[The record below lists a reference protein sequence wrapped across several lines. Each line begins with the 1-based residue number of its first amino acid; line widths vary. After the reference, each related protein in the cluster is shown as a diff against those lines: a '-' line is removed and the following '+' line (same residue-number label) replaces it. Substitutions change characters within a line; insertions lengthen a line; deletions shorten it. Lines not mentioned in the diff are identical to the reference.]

1 MTDAVPARPKRRA
14 YPGWRIVGAN
24 SVVWSLQSMIW
35 VQGYGNMAV
44 ELRDQFGWS
53 KSFLSFVYAG
63 TRAETAIFGPIQGR
77 AIGTQGIKK
86 VMRAGAVIGMIGFLA
101 IAWADT
107 QAEFVV
113 AMLILALAMS
123 LIGFLTITSATVR
136 WFERR
141 RAQAMSILTMGFAF
155 GGLCAPILVWG
166 FARIGWRPTIII
178 AGSILSCAAWWA
190 AAIANR
196 TPEDYGEPMDGLLE
210 VDTAAEPKAEGVTD
224 RHYTAGEAMRT
235 RGFWMISLGHGAA
248 LLVVSS
254 SMAHLA
260 LYLTEDRDYSAGRA
274 ALIAGLVPLFQ
285 IVGTALGGY
294 LGDRMNKRLIA
305 GIAMLMHGAALIILA
320 WVEHVAAVGVFVV
333 LHGIAWGVR
342 GPQMQAIRAD
352 YFGSTAFASIMGWS
366 QIIVTMGSIAGPVLA
381 GVLADSTG
389 NYQLGFTILGVTAAF
404 GVVFWVLAAPPS
416 PDDNRATIA

>member
-1 MTDAVPARPKRRA
+1 MTDVTDTAPKRRV
-14 YPGWRIVGAN
+14 YTGWRIVGAN

-63 TRAETAIFGPIQGR
+63 TRAETAVFGPIQGR
-77 AIGTQGIKK
+77 AIGTRGIKT
-86 VMRAGAVIGMIGFLA
+86 VMRTGAVLGLVGFLA

-107 QAEFVV
+107 RAEFVV

-141 RAQAMSILTMGFAF
+141 RARAMSILTMGFAF
-155 GGLCAPILVWG
+155 GGFCAPILVWG
-166 FARIGWRPTIII
+166 FDRIGWRPTIII

-196 TPEDYGEPMDGLLE
+196 TPDDVDEPMDGLPADDAD
-210 VDTAAEPKAEGVTD
+210 VAPKAEGVTD

-260 LYLTEDRDYSAGRA
+260 LYLTEDRNYSAGRA
-274 ALIAGLVPLFQ
+274 ALVAGIVPLFQ
-285 IVGTALGGY
+285 IVGTALGGF

-305 GIAMLMHGAALIILA
+305 GIAMLMHGAALIILV
-320 WVEHVAAVGVFVV
+320 WIDHVAAVGAFVV

-389 NYQLGFTILGVTAAF
+389 DYQLGFTILGVAAAF
-404 GVVFWVLAAPPS
+404 GVVFWILAAPPA
-416 PDDNRATIA
+416 PDDDRATIA

>member
-1 MTDAVPARPKRRA
+1 MSDEADHQPKRRL
-14 YPGWRIVGAN
+14 YTGWRVVGAN

-63 TRAETAIFGPIQGR
+63 TRAETAVFGPVQGR
-77 AIGTQGIKK
+77 AIGTLGIKK
-86 VMRAGAVIGMIGFLA
+86 VMRAGAVLGLIGFLA

-107 QAEFVV
+107 RGEFVA
-113 AMLILALAMS
+113 AMLILSLGMS
-123 LIGFLTITSATVR
+123 MIGFLTITSSTVR

-141 RAQAMSILTMGFAF
+141 RARAMSILTMGFAV
-155 GGLCAPILVWG
+155 GGFCAPVLVWG
-166 FARIGWRPTIII
+166 FGAVGWRTTIII
-178 AGSILSCAAWWA
+178 AGSVLSAAAWWA

-196 TPEDYGEPMDGLLE
+196 TPEDYREPMDGL
-210 VDTAAEPKAEGVTD
+210 DQADAAEEPRAEGVTD
-224 RHYTAGEAMRT
+224 RHYTAGEAIRT
-235 RGFWMISLGHGAA
+235 RGFWMISFGHGAA

-260 LYLTEDRDYSAGRA
+260 LYLTEDRGYSAARA
-274 ALIAGLVPLFQ
+274 ALVAGIVPLFQ
-285 IVGTALGGY
+285 ILGTALGGV

-305 GIAMLMHGAALIILA
+305 GIAMLMHGAALIVLVWI
-320 WVEHVAAVGVFVV
+320 EHVAAVGAFVV

-389 NYQLGFTILGVTAAF
+389 DYRLGFTVLGIAAAF
-404 GVVFWVLAAPPS
+404 GVVFWVLAAPPA
-416 PDDNRATIA
+416 PHGDRATIA

>member
-1 MTDAVPARPKRRA
+1 MTDVTDTAPKRRV
-14 YPGWRIVGAN
+14 YTGWRIVGAN

-63 TRAETAIFGPIQGR
+63 TRAETAVFGPIQGR
-77 AIGTQGIKK
+77 AIGTRGIKS
-86 VMRAGAVIGMIGFLA
+86 VMRTGAVLGLVGFLA

-107 QAEFVV
+107 RAEFVV

-141 RAQAMSILTMGFAF
+141 RARAMSILTMGFAF
-155 GGLCAPILVWG
+155 GGFCAPILVFG
-166 FARIGWRPTIII
+166 FDRIGWRPTIII

-196 TPEDYGEPMDGLLE
+196 TPDDVEEPMDGLPADDAD
-210 VDTAAEPKAEGVTD
+210 VTPKAEGVTD

-274 ALIAGLVPLFQ
+274 ALVAGIVPLFQ
-285 IVGTALGGY
+285 IVGTALGGF

-305 GIAMLMHGAALIILA
+305 GIAMLMHGAALIILV
-320 WVEHVAAVGVFVV
+320 WVDHVAAVGAFVV

-389 NYQLGFTILGVTAAF
+389 DYRLGFTILGIAAAF
-404 GVVFWVLAAPPS
+404 GVVFWILAAPPA
-416 PDDNRATIA
+416 PDNDRATIA

>member
-1 MTDAVPARPKRRA
+1 MSDVADTKPRRRV
-14 YPGWRIVGAN
+14 YTGWRIVGAN

-77 AIGTQGIKK
+77 AIGQLGIKK
-86 VMRAGAVIGMIGFLA
+86 VMRAGAALGLVGFFA
-101 IAWADT
+101 VAWADT
-107 QAEFVV
+107 QPKFVV

-123 LIGFLTITSATVR
+123 FIGFLTITSATVR

-141 RAQAMSILTMGFAF
+141 RARAMSILTMGFAF
-155 GGLCAPILVWG
+155 GGFLAPVLVWG
-166 FARIGWRPTIII
+166 FHRFGWRPTIVV
-178 AGSILSCAAWWA
+178 AGSVLSAAAWWA

-196 TPEDYGEPMDGLLE
+196 TPEDYGEPMDGLAS
-210 VDTAAEPKAEGVTD
+210 VDAETVPKAEGVTD

-260 LYLTEDRDYSAGRA
+260 LYLTEDRDYTAGRA
-274 ALIAGLVPLFQ
+274 ALVAGIVPLFQ

-305 GIAMLMHGAALIILA
+305 GIAMLMHGAALLILV
-320 WVEHVAAVGVFVV
+320 WVDHTAAVGAFVV
-333 LHGIAWGVR
+333 LHGVAWGVR

-389 NYQLGFTILGVTAAF
+389 DYRLGFTILGIAAAS
-404 GVVFWVLAAPPS
+404 GVVFWILAAPPA
-416 PDDNRATIA
+416 PDDDRATIA

>member
-1 MTDAVPARPKRRA
+1 MTDVTDTTPRRRV
-14 YPGWRIVGAN
+14 YTGWRIVGAN

-44 ELRDQFGWS
+44 ELREQFGWS

-77 AIGTQGIKK
+77 AIGTRGIQT
-86 VMRAGAVIGMIGFLA
+86 VMRTGAVLGLVGFLA

-107 QAEFVV
+107 RAEFVV

-141 RAQAMSILTMGFAF
+141 RARAMSILTMGFAF
-155 GGLCAPILVWG
+155 GGFCAPILVWG
-166 FARIGWRPTIII
+166 FDRIGWRPTIII

-196 TPEDYGEPMDGLLE
+196 TPDDVDEPMDGLQADDAD
-210 VDTAAEPKAEGVTD
+210 VAPKAEGVTD

-274 ALIAGLVPLFQ
+274 ALVAGIVPLFQ
-285 IVGTALGGY
+285 IVGTALGGF

-305 GIAMLMHGAALIILA
+305 GIAMLMHGAALIILV
-320 WVEHVAAVGVFVV
+320 WVDHVAAVGAFVV

-389 NYQLGFTILGVTAAF
+389 DYQLGFTILGIAAAF
-404 GVVFWVLAAPPS
+404 GVVFWILAAPPA
-416 PDDNRATIA
+416 PDDDRATIA

>member
-1 MTDAVPARPKRRA
+1 MTDVTDTAPKRRV
-14 YPGWRIVGAN
+14 YTGWRIVGAN

-63 TRAETAIFGPIQGR
+63 TRAETAVFGPIQGR
-77 AIGTQGIKK
+77 AIGTRGIKS
-86 VMRAGAVIGMIGFLA
+86 VMRTGAVLGLVGFLA

-107 QAEFVV
+107 RAEFVV

-141 RAQAMSILTMGFAF
+141 RARAMSILTMGFAF
-155 GGLCAPILVWG
+155 GGFCAPILVFG
-166 FARIGWRPTIII
+166 FDRIGWRPTIII

-196 TPEDYGEPMDGLLE
+196 TPDDVEEPMDGLPADDAD
-210 VDTAAEPKAEGVTD
+210 VTPKAEGVTD

-274 ALIAGLVPLFQ
+274 ALVAGIVPLFQ
-285 IVGTALGGY
+285 IVGTALGGF

-305 GIAMLMHGAALIILA
+305 GIAMLMHGAALIILV
-320 WVEHVAAVGVFVV
+320 WVDHVAAVGAFVV
-333 LHGIAWGVR
+333 LHGVAWGVR

-389 NYQLGFTILGVTAAF
+389 DYRLGFTILGIAAAF
-404 GVVFWVLAAPPS
+404 GVVFWILAAPPA
-416 PDDNRATIA
+416 PDNDRATIA

>member
-1 MTDAVPARPKRRA
+1 MTDVTDTSPKRRV
-14 YPGWRIVGAN
+14 YTGWRIVGAN

-63 TRAETAIFGPIQGR
+63 TRAETAVFGPIQGR
-77 AIGTQGIKK
+77 AIGTRGIKT
-86 VMRAGAVIGMIGFLA
+86 VMRTGAVLGLVGFLA

-107 QAEFVV
+107 RAEFVV

-141 RAQAMSILTMGFAF
+141 RARAMSILTMGFAF
-155 GGLCAPILVWG
+155 GGFCAPILVWG
-166 FARIGWRPTIII
+166 FDRIGWRPTIII

-196 TPEDYGEPMDGLLE
+196 TPDDVDEPMDGLPADDAD
-210 VDTAAEPKAEGVTD
+210 VAPKAEGVTD

-260 LYLTEDRDYSAGRA
+260 LYLTEDRNYSAARA
-274 ALIAGLVPLFQ
+274 ALVAGIVPLFQ
-285 IVGTALGGY
+285 IVGTALGGF

-305 GIAMLMHGAALIILA
+305 GIAMLMHGAALIILV
-320 WVEHVAAVGVFVV
+320 WIDHVAAVGAFVV

-389 NYQLGFTILGVTAAF
+389 DYQLGFTILGVAAAF
-404 GVVFWVLAAPPS
+404 GVVFWILAAPPA
-416 PDDNRATIA
+416 PDDDRATIA

>member
-1 MTDAVPARPKRRA
+1 MTDVTDTTPRRRV
-14 YPGWRIVGAN
+14 YTGWRIVGAN

-77 AIGTQGIKK
+77 AIGTRGIKT
-86 VMRAGAVIGMIGFLA
+86 VMRTGAVLGLVGFLA

-107 QAEFVV
+107 RAEFVI

-141 RAQAMSILTMGFAF
+141 RARAMSILTMGFAF
-155 GGLCAPILVWG
+155 GGFCAPILVWG
-166 FARIGWRPTIII
+166 FDRIGWRPTIII

-196 TPEDYGEPMDGLLE
+196 TPDDVDEPMDGLQADDAD
-210 VDTAAEPKAEGVTD
+210 VAPKAEGVTD
-224 RHYTAGEAMRT
+224 RHYTASEAMRT

-274 ALIAGLVPLFQ
+274 ALVAGIVPLFQ
-285 IVGTALGGY
+285 IVGTALGGF

-305 GIAMLMHGAALIILA
+305 GVAMLMHGAALIILV
-320 WVEHVAAVGVFVV
+320 WVDHVAAVGAFVV
-333 LHGIAWGVR
+333 LHGVAWGVR

-389 NYQLGFTILGVTAAF
+389 DYQLGFTILGIAAAF
-404 GVVFWVLAAPPS
+404 GVVFWILAAPPA
-416 PDDNRATIA
+416 PDDDRATIA

>member
-1 MTDAVPARPKRRA
+1 MTDVTDTAPKRRV
-14 YPGWRIVGAN
+14 YTGWRIVGAN

-63 TRAETAIFGPIQGR
+63 TRAETAVFGPIQGR
-77 AIGTQGIKK
+77 AIGTRGIKT
-86 VMRAGAVIGMIGFLA
+86 VMRTGAVLGLVGFLA

-107 QAEFVV
+107 RAEFVV

-141 RAQAMSILTMGFAF
+141 RARAMSILTMGFAF
-155 GGLCAPILVWG
+155 GGFCAPILVWG
-166 FARIGWRPTIII
+166 FDRIGWRPTIII

-196 TPEDYGEPMDGLLE
+196 TPDDVDEPMDGLPADDAD
-210 VDTAAEPKAEGVTD
+210 VAPKAEGVTD

-260 LYLTEDRDYSAGRA
+260 LYLTEDRNYSAGRA
-274 ALIAGLVPLFQ
+274 ALVAGIVPLFQ
-285 IVGTALGGY
+285 IVGTALGGF

-305 GIAMLMHGAALIILA
+305 GIAMLMHGAALIILV
-320 WVEHVAAVGVFVV
+320 WVDHAAAVGAFVV

-389 NYQLGFTILGVTAAF
+389 DYQLGFTILGVAAAF
-404 GVVFWVLAAPPS
+404 GVVFWILAAPPA
-416 PDDNRATIA
+416 PDDDRATIA

>member
-1 MTDAVPARPKRRA
+1 MTDVTDTAPKRRV
-14 YPGWRIVGAN
+14 YTGWRIVGAN

-63 TRAETAIFGPIQGR
+63 TRAETAVFGPIQGR
-77 AIGTQGIKK
+77 AIGTRGIKS
-86 VMRAGAVIGMIGFLA
+86 VMRTGAVLGLVGFLA

-107 QAEFVV
+107 RAEFVV

-141 RAQAMSILTMGFAF
+141 RARAMSILTMGFAF
-155 GGLCAPILVWG
+155 GGFCAPILVFG
-166 FARIGWRPTIII
+166 FDRIGWRPTIII

-196 TPEDYGEPMDGLLE
+196 TPDDVDEPMDGLPADDAD
-210 VDTAAEPKAEGVTD
+210 VTPKAEGVTD

-274 ALIAGLVPLFQ
+274 ALVAGIVPLFQ
-285 IVGTALGGY
+285 IVGTALGGF

-305 GIAMLMHGAALIILA
+305 GIAMLMHGAALIILV
-320 WVEHVAAVGVFVV
+320 WVDHVAAVGAFVV

-389 NYQLGFTILGVTAAF
+389 DYRLGFTILGIAAAF
-404 GVVFWVLAAPPS
+404 GVVFWILAAPPA
-416 PDDNRATIA
+416 PDNDRATIA